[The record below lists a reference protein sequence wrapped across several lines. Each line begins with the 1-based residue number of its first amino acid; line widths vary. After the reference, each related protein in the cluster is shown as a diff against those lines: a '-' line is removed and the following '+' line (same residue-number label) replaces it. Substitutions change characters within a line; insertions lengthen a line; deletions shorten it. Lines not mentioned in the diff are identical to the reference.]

1 MSKTLRLNAV
11 FTVVLVIVLL
21 LVIAVVARMLE
32 TAKAD
37 SIKLEEAIKIEKSRN
52 LSLTGTYQ
60 TSTLEDS
67 IVPFASRELGM
78 IKNTD
83 TTKILTIK

>member
-1 MSKTLRLNAV
+1 MSKTLRLNSV
-11 FTVVLVIVLL
+11 FTLVLVIILL
-21 LVIAVVARMLE
+21 LVTAVVARMLE

-67 IVPFASRELGM
+67 IVPFAVRELGM
-78 IKNTD
+78 VKNTD